1 MSSKVPLKEVIKPL
15 VNIIYELK
23 EENGLEI
30 HPIFHLLPP
39 KRDYPDYYQI
49 IEHPISLSTV
59 RKRMTQYKNPQ
70 EFVND
75 LARVTWNARTYNTK
89 DSDVYHYAVI
99 LDKCVKDTIIP
110 SLKKDFPNIRYP
122 YLGPL
127 PDEAPLEGVEIEEPE
142 KQQKALPKPK
152 IPAEQDNT
160 ISQTQSPSSSSQHVS
175 LQKGSGGATPNKD
188 FKETGRASRSTMS
201 FNSIPLTRSPG
212 GFRTTEDEYRL
223 AANRKEPKSSS
234 SDDSTSSAKRQPPLP
249 KIRISHVSPP
259 IINTSK
265 SMTPQPLIAKTPVEK
280 KTHMKRGRPPVI
292 DLPYEQRIKNVLKAM
307 KKETTPGG
315 KDLLAAK
322 FERLPD
328 EDREPQYYSVI
339 SDPISLDDIKKKVKQ
354 RKYKN
359 FHKFQEDVMLMLSN
373 YRMYHRSQPGEVRR
387 AADFET
393 LFNAHC
399 QHELSRPDIDF
410 MTDGELKYPL
420 ETVDV
425 NGKTYKIGDW
435 ILLRNANDETK
446 PTVAQ
451 IFRLWYTSDGTRWLN
466 CCWYLRPEQT
476 VHRVDRLF
484 YKNEVVKS
492 GQYRDHLV
500 EEIVGKCYVCHFTR
514 FQRGDPDVAIEGP
527 LFVCEYRYNETEK
540 VFNKIRTWKG
550 CLPEEVRE
558 SEDPTIPVV
567 GRKFYKYESPIKH
580 LLPANATVNDPL
592 PQPTEG
598 AVNAPPLVGAVY
610 LRPKLRRDDLGEYS
624 TSDDCPR
631 YIIRP
636 GDPPPPGKYDD
647 ETGTVLTNLHSS
659 AAVPKGRLSSLSR
672 NSAQSPISSL
682 QSRPTQ
688 YYPPPMPKGQHPSPQ
703 LPLPSHQQLL
713 QKQQQQQQQ
722 QQLQQQLML
731 QSQLRTGHGKGS
743 ISTSAGDGSKPI
755 PYRSTAIINDL
766 ITQMKNAGGPTGHIV
781 VDAPSACILPI
792 PLTKN
797 IELLQRADYS
807 SQIRRL
813 GKDNVPRRRRAK
825 GEPLW
830 FRGPSVVVSERL
842 LNSGTDVPLNRW
854 FKKQK
859 TEKSTDT
866 DVTATENDESKEKE
880 EDEDEEET
888 FPSSFPKGLRPSVE
902 FMAFKL
908 RQQQAQEN

>member
-1 MSSKVPLKEVIKPL
+1 MSSKVPLKEIIKPL

-39 KRDYPDYYQI
+39 RRDYPDYYQI

-70 EFVND
+70 EFIND
-75 LARVTWNARTYNTK
+75 LARVTWNARVYNTK

-99 LDKCVKDTIIP
+99 LDKCVRETIIP
-110 SLKKDFPNIRYP
+110 SLKKDFPNVRYP

-152 IPAEQDNT
+152 PMAE
-160 ISQTQSPSSSSQHVS
+160 SPSPVSNSISSKTLPLSS
-175 LQKGSGGATPNKD
+175 LNETPTKD
-188 FKETGRASRSTMS
+188 TLRTGRSLTGLE
-201 FNSIPLTRSPG
+201 NIPLTRSPG
-212 GFRTTEDEYRL
+212 GFRTTEEEYRL
-223 AANRKEPKSSS
+223 AANRKEAENRSSS
-234 SDDSTSSAKRQPPLP
+234 EDTGTGARKANTLT
-249 KIRISHVSPP
+249 KIRLSQMSPP

-265 SMTPQPLIAKTPVEK
+265 SSTPTPLANKSHVEK

-292 DLPYEQRIKNVLKAM
+292 DLPYEQRIKNVLKGM
-307 KKETTPGG
+307 KKEVTPDG
-315 KDLLAAK
+315 KDLIASK

-328 EDREPQYYSVI
+328 EEREPQYYSVI

-354 RKYKN
+354 RKYKD
-359 FHKFQEDVMLMLSN
+359 FQKFQEDVMLMLNN
-373 YRMYHRSQPGEVRR
+373 YRMYHRTQPTELRR

-420 ETVDV
+420 ETVEV
-425 NGKTYKIGDW
+425 NGKSYKIGDW
-435 ILLRNANDETK
+435 ILLRNPNDETK

-514 FQRGDPDVAIEGP
+514 FQRGDPDVPIEGP

-550 CLPEEVRE
+550 CLPEEIRE
-558 SEDPTIPVV
+558 IEDPTIPVV

-580 LLPANATVNDPL
+580 LLPPNATVNDPL

-647 ETGTVLTNLHSS
+647 ETGTVITNQHPGTT
-659 AAVPKGRLSSLSR
+659 VPRGPHRLSSLTR
-672 NSAQSPISSL
+672 NIQQTPITTR

-688 YYPPPMPKGQHPSPQ
+688 YYPPPVTKGQHPSPP
-703 LPLPSHQQLL
+703 LPLPPHQQMM
-713 QKQQQQQQQ
+713 QKHQQQQQ
-722 QQLQQQLML
+722 QQLQQHLML
-731 QSQLRTGHGKGS
+731 QSQQAGNQVQVKSSGS
-743 ISTSAGDGSKPI
+743 GSGFAEGSKPI

-766 ITQMKNAGGPTGHIV
+766 ISQMKAPGAPNANV
-781 VDAPSACILPI
+781 SVDAPAAAILPI

-797 IELLQRADYS
+797 IELLQRADYN

-813 GKDNVPRRRRAK
+813 GKNNVPKRRRAK
-825 GEPLW
+825 GEVIW
-830 FRGPSVVVSERL
+830 FKGPSVVVSERL
-842 LNSGTDVPLNRW
+842 INSGTETPLNRW

-859 TEKSTDT
+859 VEKS
-866 DVTATENDESKEKE
+866 EHEKE
-880 EDEDEEET
+880 GAQATSTEDNEDETEIY
-888 FPSSFPKGLRPSVE
+888 PGSFPMGLRPSLE
-902 FMAFKL
+902 YMAFKL
-908 RQQQAQEN
+908 RQQQAQETQVISP